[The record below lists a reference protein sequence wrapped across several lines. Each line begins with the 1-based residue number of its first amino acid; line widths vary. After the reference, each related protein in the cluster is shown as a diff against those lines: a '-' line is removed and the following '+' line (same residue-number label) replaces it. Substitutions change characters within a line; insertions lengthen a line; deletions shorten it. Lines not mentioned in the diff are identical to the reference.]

1 MARILIIAYTTY
13 FHDGRVKRHAESL
26 AERGDHVDV
35 ICLKG
40 SLPGGETNVNVIG
53 LEMPRYRGS
62 SRSAYFRSYLR
73 FFGLASLE
81 AIRRSRRRPVRRGG
95 RVHNARCGGALCARP
110 QVNGQQNRSGHT

>member
-1 MARILIIAYTTY
+1 MLIIAYTNY
-13 FHDGRVKRHAESL
+13 CHDGRVKRHAESL
-26 AERGDHVDV
+26 AERGDQVDV

-40 SLPGGETNVNVIG
+40 TLPGGETSVNVIG

-81 AIRRSRRRPVRRGG
+81 AIRRSRVARYDVLVVCTMPYAPVLFR
-95 RVHNARCGGALCARP
+95 LWP
-110 QVNGQQNRSGHT
+110 QLSVSKNV